1 MFSLDL
7 GIYLQFIIVM
17 YIHMYNT
24 FLIDIICIALKM
36 YLNYYF
42 NI

>member
-24 FLIDIICIALKM
+24 FLIDIICIGLKM